1 MELGKLVSANQD
13 YPKSAQQQRKQ
24 LWKLQLPA
32 SIPGVNSIKINMLAP
47 TYQLTGGQ
55 IKIIVK
61 NAYTEATNRYGKLQ
75 KLTQADLIKYCE
87 LETNS
92 KFKNKTKIVGFGK

>member
-47 TYQLTGGQ
+47 TYQLTGG
-55 IKIIVK
+55 
-61 NAYTEATNRYGKLQ
+61 
-75 KLTQADLIKYCE
+75 
-87 LETNS
+87 
-92 KFKNKTKIVGFGK
+92 

>member
-32 SIPGVNSIKINMLAP
+32 SIPGVNPIKINMLAP
-47 TYQLTGGQ
+47 TYQLTGG
-55 IKIIVK
+55 
-61 NAYTEATNRYGKLQ
+61 
-75 KLTQADLIKYCE
+75 
-87 LETNS
+87 
-92 KFKNKTKIVGFGK
+92 